1 MNNVSLMG
9 RLVKDVDLNYI
20 AGSGKAVGKFTIAVK
35 RAFKK
40 DESDFFNCVAFGKTA
55 EIISQYIFKGTMIG
69 ITGSIRNNNY
79 KKKDGTMAYTTN
91 VIVENITFCDSS
103 KKNSNSNNNLNL
115 DDLNFIDDGENPFA

>member
-20 AGSGKAVGKFTIAVK
+20 AGSGKAKGTFTIAVQRK
-35 RAFKK
+35 FKK
-40 DESDFFNCVAFGKTA
+40 DEADFINCVVFGKTA

-69 ITGSIRNNNY
+69 ITGNIRNNNY

-91 VIVENITFCDSS
+91 VIVENFTFCDSS

-115 DDLNFIDDGENPFA
+115 DDLNFIDDGENPFV

>member
-20 AGSGKAVGKFTIAVK
+20 AGSGKAKGTFTIAVQRK
-35 RAFKK
+35 FKK
-40 DESDFFNCVAFGKTA
+40 DEANFINCVVFGKTA

-69 ITGSIRNNNY
+69 ITGNIRNNNY

-91 VIVENITFCDSS
+91 VIVENFTFCDSS

-115 DDLNFIDDGENPFA
+115 DDLNFIDDGENPFV

>member
-20 AGSGKAVGKFTIAVK
+20 AGSGKAKGTFTIAVK
-35 RAFKK
+35 RKLKK
-40 DESDFFNCVAFGKTA
+40 DESDFLNCVVFGKTA
-55 EIISQYIFKGTMIG
+55 EIICQYFFKGDMIG

-91 VIVENITFCDSS
+91 VIVENFTFCDSS

-115 DDLNFIDDGENPFA
+115 DDLNFIDDGENPFV

>member
-40 DESDFFNCVAFGKTA
+40 DESDFLNCVVFGKTA
-55 EIISQYIFKGTMIG
+55 EIIGQYFFKGDMIG

-79 KKKDGTMAYTTN
+79 KKNDGTMVYQN
-91 VIVENITFCDSS
+91 VIMVESFSFCGGT
-103 KKNSNSNNNLNL
+103 KGTKNNN
-115 DDLNFIDDGENPFA
+115 DFGDLTAIDDFDGNPFK

>member
-20 AGSGKAVGKFTIAVK
+20 AGSGKAKGTFTIAVK
-35 RAFKK
+35 RKFKK
-40 DESDFFNCVAFGKTA
+40 DEADFINCVAFGKTA

-91 VIVENITFCDSS
+91 VIVENFTFCDSS
-103 KKNSNSNNNLNL
+103 KKNIDNDNKFNL
-115 DDLNFIDDGENPFA
+115 DDLGFIDDGENPFA

>member
-20 AGSGKAVGKFTIAVK
+20 AGSGKAKGTFTIAVK
-35 RAFKK
+35 RKFKK
-40 DESDFFNCVAFGKTA
+40 DEADFINCVVFGKTA

-91 VIVENITFCDSS
+91 VIVENFTFCDSS
-103 KKNSNSNNNLNL
+103 KKNINNDNKFNL
-115 DDLNFIDDGENPFA
+115 DDLGFIDDGENPFA